1 MANSSVKKNRTNQMK
16 NFDLIGEQVNLK
28 HNGDNTY
35 KTSCGGFYSIIYI
48 LLGVLALCIY
58 VTTYV

>member
-1 MANSSVKKNRTNQMK
+1 MK